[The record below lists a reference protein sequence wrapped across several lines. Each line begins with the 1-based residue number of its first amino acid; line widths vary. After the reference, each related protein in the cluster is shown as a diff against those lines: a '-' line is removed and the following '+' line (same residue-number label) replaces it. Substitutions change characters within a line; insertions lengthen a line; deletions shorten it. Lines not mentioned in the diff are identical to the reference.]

1 MLKELLCQSAGVS
14 DLPEWDLAR
23 RSLQSISV
31 KKDEAVFHQGVP
43 HGFVYGVRH
52 GLVKLQYLDEEGGEW
67 IKSFAQEGRFFASLS
82 ALSPQGR
89 TSFMVTAVE
98 PTELERL
105 DYANLAYLADRYLCW
120 AKALW
125 QLTKTY
131 AARKESREREL
142 LTRTAEMRYRA
153 FVTQEPELAHR
164 IPQKD
169 LARYLGVTP
178 VGLNRIAMR
187 IKKHG

>member
-1 MLKELLCQSAGVS
+1 MLKELLCQAAGVPE
-14 DLPEWDLAR
+14 LPDWVQAER
-23 RSLQSISV
+23 RLQTRSF

-43 HGFVYGVRH
+43 HGFVYGVRQ
-52 GLVKLQYLDEEGGEW
+52 GLVKLQYLDDEGGEW

-105 DYANLAYLADRYLCW
+105 DYVDLAQLADRHLSW

-125 QLTKTY
+125 QLTKAY

-142 LTRTAEMRYRA
+142 LTRTAELRYRT
-153 FVTQEPELAHR
+153 FVAQEPELAQR

-187 IKKHG
+187 IKRHG

>member
-14 DLPEWDLAR
+14 DLPQWEHAQ

-43 HGFVYGVRH
+43 HGFVYGVRQ

-82 ALSPQGR
+82 ALSPLGQ

-105 DYANLAYLADRYLCW
+105 DYADLAQLADRHLSW

-125 QLTKTY
+125 QLTKAY

-142 LTRTAEMRYRA
+142 LTRTAEMRYRT
-153 FVTQEPELAHR
+153 FVTQEPELAQR

-169 LARYLGVTP
+169 MARYLGVTP

-187 IKKHG
+187 IRKHG